1 MRLTKEQLQEIK
13 NEYGVDNL
21 WSWSKLSSWHTSKY
35 EWFLHY
41 IEHATPD
48 RTDCIYG
55 QEGSY
60 SHDIIEKFYNKE
72 IEHKDM
78 VSEFEDS
85 WNMSRNILDLKF
97 NRNDVE
103 KDKKIAERYY
113 ENLKLFF
120 KNHIPLKYDLV
131 TEDFAL
137 VQFDDEVL
145 QGYIDAWYQD
155 ENGDYHIVDWKSS
168 SEFEVVKSGVISI
181 KELNDIDFNL
191 KNKSSDSK

>member
-72 IEHKDM
+72 I
-78 VSEFEDS
+78 
-85 WNMSRNILDLKF
+85 
-97 NRNDVE
+97 
-103 KDKKIAERYY
+103 
-113 ENLKLFF
+113 
-120 KNHIPLKYDLV
+120 
-131 TEDFAL
+131 
-137 VQFDDEVL
+137 
-145 QGYIDAWYQD
+145 
-155 ENGDYHIVDWKSS
+155 
-168 SEFEVVKSGVISI
+168 
-181 KELNDIDFNL
+181 
-191 KNKSSDSK
+191 